1 MPTTTRCR
9 QRLRARNRH
18 PDSLSA
24 WQKRNQDHHW
34 HKRRVVLTPTKM
46 TVIVHQEEDHNDDR
60 LSRQI
65 LRKGMLLKKNGEKKK
80 DCKPEHYG
88 RRFFVIDG
96 SGTVSYYRDEHG
108 YRKQHAPASSFSC
121 IGLQIV
127 EDAGRLEDGSV
138 CFNLRVASSTPG
150 AEAKVKRSSCVH
162 MVRAPI
168 RTRGARA
175 HTCVCILLG
184 HRVRVRGHCGA
195 CIVGGGL
202 SRSLAGL
209 HEDRGN
215 GAEQG

>member
-1 MPTTTRCR
+1 MLTKI
-9 QRLRARNRH
+9 ARNRYS
-18 PDSLSA
+18 DSLSA

-46 TVIVHQEEDHNDDR
+46 TVIVHQEEDHNDDK

-65 LRKGMLLKKNGEKKK
+65 LRKGMLLKINGEKKK

-162 MVRAPI
+162 MVLELLILTCAK
-168 RTRGARA
+168 THEVARA
-175 HTCVCILLG
+175 GLG
-184 HRVRVRGHCGA
+184 RLRARGSEA
-195 CIVGGGL
+195 
-202 SRSLAGL
+202 
-209 HEDRGN
+209 
-215 GAEQG
+215 

>member
-1 MPTTTRCR
+1 M
-9 QRLRARNRH
+9 
-18 PDSLSA
+18 
-24 WQKRNQDHHW
+24 
-34 HKRRVVLTPTKM
+34 LTPTKM
-46 TVIVHQEEDHNDDR
+46 TVIVHQEEDHNDDK

-138 CFNLRVASSTPG
+138 R
-150 AEAKVKRSSCVH
+150 
-162 MVRAPI
+162 
-168 RTRGARA
+168 
-175 HTCVCILLG
+175 LLG
-184 HRVRVRGHCGA
+184 SASVVPSNLLFDYGRVLMALQHQLASGPVSLK
-195 CIVGGGL
+195 GGVVWLKSIRDSEFG
-202 SRSLAGL
+202 
-209 HEDRGN
+209 
-215 GAEQG
+215 